1 MKIINYATYIDD
13 QQVVAGIRPTHRRY
27 MDTLIADGRLIA
39 GGPLADG
46 TGALFI
52 YDVASMQEARAI
64 VAADPY
70 STDGAF
76 AHVELKAW
84 DVAKA
89 QPTLEP
95 VLIGKPAGPEAI
107 TPGPGFH

>member
-13 QQVVAGIRPTHRRY
+13 LRVVARIRPTHRRY
-27 MDTLIADGRLIA
+27 MDELIAAGTLIA

-52 YDVASMQEARAI
+52 YEVESMQEARAI

-76 AHVELKAW
+76 ADVELKAW
-84 DVAKA
+84 NVVKA
-89 QPTLEP
+89 QPVLEP
-95 VLIGKPAGPEAI
+95 VLVDPPGSEL
-107 TPGPGFH
+107 TRGPGVV